1 MPKVSVLMPAYNS
14 GKYIQQSI
22 QSILDQTFQDF
33 ELIIVNDGSTD
44 NTHDIITSFSDDRI
58 RYYQN
63 DGNKGL
69 IYTRNKQINLASTEY
84 IALLDSDDLANKL
97 RLEIEYGL
105 LNDKNNLSFVSSSFY
120 MIDENNNIIN
130 DKNVFKLDYQETKT
144 LSLFL
149 NPVAT
154 SSIMFKKS
162 HLPKELFRKEYP
174 VCEDYDLWT
183 RIMIK
188 GEGIVIPDYLVSYR
202 IYNESICKKVPDLII
217 DRRNQIVLNQLNH
230 YFPNLISEEEKMNHL
245 SLVDFS
251 LKNSSSDLPALQ
263 NWIEKLLLL
272 NQTYKH
278 FDDAILK
285 QVIFERVLKKCL
297 RLADYNF
304 SVISQLNE
312 IKKILRPNLT
322 WELRKKELAII
333 AFSTAHK
340 KFMEV

>member
-120 MIDENNNIIN
+120 MIDII
-130 DKNVFKLDYQETKT
+130 Y
-144 LSLFL
+144 
-149 NPVAT
+149 
-154 SSIMFKKS
+154 
-162 HLPKELFRKEYP
+162 
-174 VCEDYDLWT
+174 
-183 RIMIK
+183 
-188 GEGIVIPDYLVSYR
+188 
-202 IYNESICKKVPDLII
+202 
-217 DRRNQIVLNQLNH
+217 
-230 YFPNLISEEEKMNHL
+230 
-245 SLVDFS
+245 
-251 LKNSSSDLPALQ
+251 
-263 NWIEKLLLL
+263 
-272 NQTYKH
+272 
-278 FDDAILK
+278 
-285 QVIFERVLKKCL
+285 
-297 RLADYNF
+297 
-304 SVISQLNE
+304 
-312 IKKILRPNLT
+312 
-322 WELRKKELAII
+322 
-333 AFSTAHK
+333 
-340 KFMEV
+340 